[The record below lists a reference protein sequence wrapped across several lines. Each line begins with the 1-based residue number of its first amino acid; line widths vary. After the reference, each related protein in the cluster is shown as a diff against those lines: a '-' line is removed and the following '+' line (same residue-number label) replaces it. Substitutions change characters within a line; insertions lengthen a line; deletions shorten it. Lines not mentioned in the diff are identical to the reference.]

1 MKKMDTK
8 MLRISEVRVAE
19 RIRKDNGGLEEL
31 AGDIRE
37 HGLINPITV
46 MEQSEGGYVL
56 IAGLR
61 RLKAMERMGAKEIR
75 ATVMTALEA
84 DEMLMLE
91 IAENEQRKEFTVSEK
106 LAFAEKLKAVEA
118 EKARVRKSA
127 GGKGGLDQD
136 VGNCPHLQEQGR
148 SRDIVA
154 QKAGFSSDRQMR
166 RAQAVQNA
174 LQIGD
179 DAEGG
184 YLVPDE
190 YERTLVD
197 ALQEENRL
205 RGLCKIIR
213 TSSGDRK
220 IPLVASHGTASWVEE
235 EGTIPESDDAF
246 GQITIGAH
254 KIASMI
260 KVSDELLQDSVF
272 DVASYIATEFARRVG
287 DAEEAAFINGD
298 GSGKPYGM
306 LHATNGAAAGVTAAS
321 ATAITA
327 DELLDLI
334 YSLRAPYRKRA
345 VFLMHDS
352 TIKAIRKLKDGN
364 GQYLWQPGMKEGA
377 PDMLLGYRLVTS
389 THMPVIAAAAK
400 PILFGDLT
408 SYWIADREGR
418 SMQRLNE
425 LYAATGQVGFR
436 VTQRV
441 DGRLVQTEGLKCLA
455 MKSA

>member
-1 MKKMDTK
+1 MNRILEMREKRGQIWDKAKAFLKEHQDENG
-8 MLRISEVRVAE
+8 MLSAE
-19 RIRKDNGGLEEL
+19 DAAEYER
-31 AGDIRE
+31 
-37 HGLINPITV
+37 
-46 MEQSEGGYVL
+46 MEQEVVELGRV
-56 IAGLR
+56 IDREERA
-61 RLKAMERMGAKEIR
+61 AQMERELNAP
-75 ATVMTALEA
+75 TMTPLASRPEA
-84 DEMLMLE
+84 RPDS
-91 IAENEQRKEFTVSEK
+91 R
-106 LAFAEKLKAVEA
+106 
-118 EKARVRKSA
+118 
-127 GGKGGLDQD
+127 
-136 VGNCPHLQEQGR
+136 PGR
-148 SRDIVA
+148 SSDEY
-154 QKAGFSSDRQMR
+154 KAAFWTAMR
-166 RAQAVQNA
+166 NRGGHLIVQNA

-287 DAEEAAFINGD
+287 DAEEAAFISGD

>member
-1 MKKMDTK
+1 MNSIHSMREKRSDIWDRAKAFLTEHQDESG
-8 MLRISEVRVAE
+8 MLSAEDAAQYERMEQEVVELGHAIDRAE
-19 RIRKDNGGLEEL
+19 RAD
-31 AGDIRE
+31 
-37 HGLINPITV
+37 
-46 MEQSEGGYVL
+46 
-56 IAGLR
+56 
-61 RLKAMERMGAKEIR
+61 
-75 ATVMTALEA
+75 ALERELSA
-84 DEMLMLE
+84 STASPLTSRPESRPSQHAGRGSDEYK
-91 IAENEQRKEFTVSEK
+91 A
-106 LAFAEKLKAVEA
+106 AFW
-118 EKARVRKSA
+118 SA
-127 GGKGGLDQD
+127 MRNRGG
-136 VGNCPHLQEQGR
+136 H
-148 SRDIVA
+148 
-154 QKAGFSSDRQMR
+154 F
-166 RAQAVQNA
+166 AVQNA

-179 DAEGG
+179 DSEGG

-205 RGLCKIIR
+205 RTLCKIIR

-235 EGTIPESDDAF
+235 EGAIPESDDAF

-272 DVASYIATEFARRVG
+272 DIANYIATEFARRVG

-306 LHATNGAAAGVTAAS
+306 LHASNGAAAGVTSAS

-334 YSLRAPYRKRA
+334 YSLKAPYRKRA

-352 TIKAIRKLKDGN
+352 TIKAVRKLKDGN
-364 GQYLWQPGMKEGA
+364 SQYLWQPGMKEGE

-389 THMPVIAAAAK
+389 THMPTIAADAK
-400 PILFGDLT
+400 PILFGDRT
-408 SYWIADREGR
+408 SYWTADREGR
-418 SMQRLNE
+418 ATQRLKE
-425 LYAATGQVGFR
+425 RHPATGQVGFR

-441 DGRLVQTEGLKCLA
+441 DGRLVQTEGLKCLQ